1 MKIFFTNETKKLDRF
16 TIENEPIKSID
27 LMERAA
33 SSVTFEI
40 ISRWKRNT
48 PVVVFAGPGNNGGC
62 SCSFPNADRRRLYTG
77 HIFI

>member
-33 SSVTFEI
+33 SPLHSKSYPDGNATHRLSFLQVLEI
-40 ISRWKRNT
+40 T
-48 PVVVFAGPGNNGGC
+48 EVMLLQ
-62 SCSFPNADRRRLYTG
+62 FPEC
-77 HIFI
+77 